1 MKGKLKE
8 DFEKIKGKREPYVK
22 SHICVY
28 ITIRYGRKTSVRQFV
43 VSEQVEKDE
52 ERGKGRSRRVH
63 YLIRYYMPTKK
74 AEEIEV
80 KLPHSP
86 KH

>member
-1 MKGKLKE
+1 MYIYIYTYIYIYIYIL
-8 DFEKIKGKREPYVK
+8 IY
-22 SHICVY
+22 IY

-43 VSEQVEKDE
+43 VSEQA
-52 ERGKGRSRRVH
+52 ERDGAMGKGRSRRVH
-63 YLIRYYMPTKK
+63 FIRYYMPTKK